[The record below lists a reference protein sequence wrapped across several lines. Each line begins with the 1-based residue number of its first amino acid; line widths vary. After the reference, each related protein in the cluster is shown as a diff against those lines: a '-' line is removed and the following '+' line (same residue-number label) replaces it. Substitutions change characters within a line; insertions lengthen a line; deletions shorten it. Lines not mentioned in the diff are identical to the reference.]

1 MRQALACFA
10 ALSLLLAPVGPPP
23 DPSSHDLKSSNVTGS
38 GLLRTASAGITHA
51 ANLTQ
56 SNDNERSRAFHV
68 LQRLT
73 YGPAP
78 GDLNKVQQIGVE
90 QFIQQQLNPGSLQLA
105 EGLQQSLASK
115 EALNLTPVELFL
127 KYGRPTVKL
136 ARGEQLGG
144 AAGKPSAEEKKA
156 IQKQIKENYQK
167 LYMESASARFE
178 RAMYSPR
185 QLQELM
191 TDFWFNHFNISFD
204 KGLDHLWVGSF
215 EEQAIRPHVFG
226 RFRDLLGATA
236 HHAGMLF
243 YLDNWQ
249 NSVAG
254 NQPANSKGRFKGLNE
269 NYARELMELHTL
281 GVDGGYSQKDVVE
294 LARVLT
300 GLGIVNR
307 GAANNRRALQN
318 LQNASARSP
327 MGYVFD
333 SRRHDFGNKVL
344 LGHQIKPSGEA
355 EIEEAL
361 DLLAKHP
368 STAKHISYKL
378 AQYFVSDNPP
388 PVLVE
393 KLSKVYLASD
403 GNIREV
409 LNALFHSNEFFDPQ
423 YRSAKFKSP
432 YRYMLSA
439 LRASDAD
446 VEKPILLTRFLKQQG
461 QPLFQCL
468 TPDGYKCTQTAW
480 LNSDALLNRISF
492 ASALG
497 LGKAPG
503 ISALINSSAEL
514 AEIVSPVLS
523 ASTQNTLRDA
533 PQRLHPVLLLGS
545 PEFMMY

>member
-1 MRQALACFA
+1 MRKALACCCVALSFFFAPVTGFEMSPASDSVSSA
-10 ALSLLLAPVGPPP
+10 AL
-23 DPSSHDLKSSNVTGS
+23 
-38 GLLRTASAGITHA
+38 A

-56 SNDNERSRAFHV
+56 EPDNERARAFHV

-73 YGPAP
+73 FGPAP
-78 GDLNKVQQIGVE
+78 GDIKKVQDIGVE
-90 QFIQQQLNPGSLQLA
+90 QFIQQQLNPSNLQL
-105 EGLQQSLASK
+105 EQGLQQSLSEK
-115 EALNLTPVELFL
+115 DALNLTPLELFI
-127 KYGRPTVKL
+127 KYGRPAVKL
-136 ARGEQLGG
+136 AGG
-144 AAGKPSAEEKKA
+144 AQAAGRGAKPSVEQKKA
-156 IQKQIKENYQK
+156 IQKQVKENYQK

-178 RAMYSPR
+178 RALYSPR

-191 TDFWFNHFNISFD
+191 ADFWFNHFNISFD

-254 NQPANSKGRFKGLNE
+254 NQAAKSKGRFKGLNE

-281 GVDGGYSQKDVVE
+281 GVDGGYKQKDVVE

-307 GAANNRRALQN
+307 SAGTLRN
-318 LQNASARSP
+318 LQQNSERSP

-333 SRRHDFGNKVL
+333 SKRHDFGPKVL
-344 LGHQIKPSGEA
+344 LGHQIRASGEA

-368 STAKHISYKL
+368 STAKHISFKL

-388 PVLVE
+388 PALID

-403 GNIREV
+403 GNIREI
-409 LNALFHSNEFFDPQ
+409 LNTLFHSSEFFDPQ
-423 YRSAKFKSP
+423 YRNAKFKSP

-446 VEKPILLTRFLKQQG
+446 VERPALLTRFLKQQG

-468 TPDGYKCTQTAW
+468 TPDGYKCTQSAW

-492 ASALG
+492 ASG
-497 LGKAPG
+497 LGTGRMPG
-503 ISALINSSAEL
+503 VTAHITSTADLTDMMPI
-514 AEIVSPVLS
+514 LS

-533 PQRLHPVLLLGS
+533 PARLHPVLLLGS

>member
-1 MRQALACFA
+1 MRKALACFA
-10 ALSLLLAPVGPPP
+10 AFSFLLGTPCGVRPV
-23 DPSSHDLKSSNVTGS
+23 SVS
-38 GLLRTASAGITHA
+38 A

-56 SNDNERSRAFHV
+56 SPDNEQARAFHV
-68 LQRLT
+68 LQRLSF
-73 YGPAP
+73 GPAP
-78 GDLNKVQQIGVE
+78 GDIKKIHELGVE
-90 QFIQQQLNPGSLQLA
+90 QFIEQQLHPANLQLD
-105 EGLQQSLASK
+105 EGLQRSLAEK
-115 EALNLTPVELFL
+115 EALNLTPEQLFQ
-127 KYGRPTVKL
+127 KYGRATVKL
-136 ARGEQLGG
+136 AAGNQLGG
-144 AAGKPSAEEKKA
+144 RASKPSPEEKKA

-167 LYMESASARFE
+167 LYMEAASARFE
-178 RAMYSPR
+178 RALYSPR

-191 TDFWFNHFNISFD
+191 TDFWFNHFNVSID

-281 GVDGGYSQKDVVE
+281 GVDGGYAQKDVVE

-300 GLGIVNR
+300 GLGLVNR
-307 GAANNRRALQN
+307 GGNNGNMRRQRMQAAQT
-318 LQNASARSP
+318 ASRSP

-333 SRRHDFGNKVL
+333 SKRHDFGNKVL
-344 LGHQIKPSGEA
+344 LGHQIKGSGEA

-388 PVLVE
+388 PALVDR
-393 KLSKVYLASD
+393 LSKVYLSSD

-409 LNALFHSNEFFDPQ
+409 LSSMFRSDEFFDPK
-423 YRSAKFKSP
+423 YRNAKYKSP

-446 VEKPILLTRFLKQQG
+446 VEKPVVLTRFLKQQG

-468 TPDGYKCTQTAW
+468 TPDGYKCTQAAW
-480 LNSDALLNRISF
+480 LNSDSLLNRISF
-492 ASALG
+492 ASGLG
-497 LGKAPG
+497 LGRMPG
-503 ISALINSSAEL
+503 VTAHLNNPAEL
-514 AEIVSPVLS
+514 SDLVSPALS

-533 PQRLHPVLLLGS
+533 PKRLHPVLLLGS